1 MHLDAD
7 HHSICKFE
15 SRKDSNYITVKNLL
29 KLWASRLLKLPPN
42 ATKLQ
47 ETRKDQIKQ
56 LEIALGIQDSAEA
69 DLNALRIKV
78 IDGTC
83 QWIIS
88 RQEFV
93 NWVESAPSVT
103 PNIFWLVGHPAT
115 GKTALARSVVA
126 HLKLHNQECAYYFFS
141 SSHQLKRTAGY
152 CLQSISFQLSQVN
165 DEFRERLFAV
175 VTDSGV

>member
-15 SRKDSNYITVKNLL
+15 SQKDSNYITVKNLL

-42 ATKLQ
+42 ATELQ

-78 IDGTC
+78 NDGTC

-152 CLQSISFQLSQVN
+152 CLQSIACC
-165 DEFRERLFAV
+165 RK
-175 VTDSGV
+175 